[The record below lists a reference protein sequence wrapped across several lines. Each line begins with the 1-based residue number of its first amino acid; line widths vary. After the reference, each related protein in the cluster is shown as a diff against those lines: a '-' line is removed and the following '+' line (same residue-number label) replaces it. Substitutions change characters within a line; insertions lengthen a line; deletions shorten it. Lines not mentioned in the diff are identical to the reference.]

1 MVRGHFNFNVSI
13 SVFVQ
18 GKLEIVLLLG
28 NIVKIKASFQNT
40 SLYLC
45 YALNLGQIKLMLKF
59 NSFTNGSV
67 VGCDDIAYKPAL
79 E

>member
-1 MVRGHFNFNVSI
+1 MVWGHFNFNASI
-13 SVFVQ
+13 SAFVQ
-18 GKLEIVLLLG
+18 GLKLEIALVLG

-59 NSFTNGSV
+59 TNGNV
-67 VGCDDIAYKPAL
+67 VGCDGIQTRC
-79 E
+79 